1 MHLLFRTQISFKMK
15 TLYHAFLYV
24 GMFLLIVLVGVQC
37 QKDND
42 QIIKPETSNKTELT
56 ARAPGDTTYRPLEY
70 GSVLKVYPNTISK
83 CWNRKKA
90 RYEWQAVVYGDMVLP
105 ACKYQ
110 QIPIHDKIVVSDTAE
125 IFYDSFF
132 YITLRKIN

>member
-1 MHLLFRTQISFKMK
+1 MK
-15 TLYHAFLYV
+15 TPKHSFLYF
-24 GMFLLIVLVGVQC
+24 GMFFLIVLIGIQC
-37 QKDND
+37 QKDTEP
-42 QIIKPETSNKTELT
+42 IIHSDKTNKTELT

-70 GSVLKVYPNTISK
+70 GSTLKVYPNTISK

-110 QIPIHDKIVVSDTAE
+110 QIPIHDKIVISDTAE